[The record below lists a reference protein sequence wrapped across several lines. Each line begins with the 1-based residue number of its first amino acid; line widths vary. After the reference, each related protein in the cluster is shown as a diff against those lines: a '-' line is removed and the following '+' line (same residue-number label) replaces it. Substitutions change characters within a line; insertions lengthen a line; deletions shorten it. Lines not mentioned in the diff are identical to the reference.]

1 MNGFLQKIFGG
12 NPKSASVCLIGEV
25 NTGKSTLA
33 NRFALDFTGKE
44 EFSTSAIPHETR
56 EISKLEHVDFKVGK
70 SRLDVT
76 LIDTPGIATAI
87 NYKEFMDHGLTE
99 EESIQR
105 AKEATAG
112 IVSTIKFL
120 KEVDVALVLMDCT
133 RTPFDQVSLTLLGA
147 LEMHKTPAI
156 IVANKVDLADANPD
170 LIKSTFPHLT
180 VVPVSALNGFGL
192 NNLYNE
198 IALAS

>member
-12 NPKSASVCLIGEV
+12 SKKSASVCLIGEV

-44 EFSTSAIPHETR
+44 EFSTSEIPHETR
-56 EISKLEHVDFKVGK
+56 EITKLEHVDFQVGK
-70 SRLDVT
+70 SKLDVT

-87 NYKEFMDHGLTE
+87 NYKEFMEHGLTE

-120 KEVDVALVLMDCT
+120 KEVDVALVLMDST

-156 IVANKVDLADANPD
+156 IVANKVDLENANPD
-170 LIKSTFPHLT
+170 LIKSTFPHLK
-180 VVPVSALNGFGL
+180 VVPVSALSGFGL

-198 IALAS
+198 IALVS